1 MNKPHYFE
9 HLEMIDAS
17 LYGAEVGPVL
27 AQMQELRAEIDRLR
41 DLLRTSLDVIGRDGP
56 W

>member
-1 MNKPHYFE
+1 MTKPHYFE
-9 HLEMIDAS
+9 HLEMLHDS
-17 LYGAEVGPVL
+17 EVDPKIGPVL